1 VVVRRVHAKTER
13 TPEEKERIRQIRE
26 RFQRERPT
34 LEELVASGDCAPPV
48 PQGAYRQLRVL
59 MHALRTA
66 REQQGLRLADVAE
79 RSGIDKAALSR
90 LETGAQTN
98 PTIDTLWRYAYAIGK
113 DLAWAVGELCR
124 TDQDTSTTLSQVE
137 RALENATDLL
147 QEAMRQT
154 TKARQP
160 TPADEPQGK
169 SPHSVKNS
177 APERPGAKARKA
189 KAQS

>member
-1 VVVRRVHAKTER
+1 VVVEHIHQKTER
-13 TPEEKERIRQIRE
+13 TPQEKERIRQIRE

-59 MHALRTA
+59 MHALRKE
-66 REQQGLRLADVAE
+66 RERQGLSLADVAE

-113 DLAWAVGELCR
+113 DLAWAVGVLCR
-124 TDQDTSTTLSQVE
+124 RGQDVSTTLSQVE

-147 QEAMRQT
+147 QEAMGRRQNST
-154 TKARQP
+154 PSARPQAASANH
-160 TPADEPQGK
+160 PARKRDGGI
-169 SPHSVKNS
+169 S
-177 APERPGAKARKA
+177 RKA
-189 KAQS
+189 KRG

>member
-1 VVVRRVHAKTER
+1 MVVEHIHQKTER
-13 TPEEKERIRQIRE
+13 TPQEKERIRQIRE

-59 MHALRTA
+59 MHALKTA
-66 REQQGLRLADVAE
+66 REQQGLSLADVAE

-98 PTIDTLWRYAYAIGK
+98 PTIDTLWRYAYALGK
-113 DLAWAVGELCR
+113 DLAWAVGELCQR
-124 TDQDTSTTLSQVE
+124 GQDASTTLSQVE

-147 QEAMRQT
+147 QKAMGQQC
-154 TKARQP
+154 AASP
-160 TPADEPQGK
+160 PVGPATPQA
-169 SPHSVKNS
+169 S
-177 APERPGAKARKA
+177 AAKAAGSATQGQKRKA
-189 KAQS
+189 KARTS